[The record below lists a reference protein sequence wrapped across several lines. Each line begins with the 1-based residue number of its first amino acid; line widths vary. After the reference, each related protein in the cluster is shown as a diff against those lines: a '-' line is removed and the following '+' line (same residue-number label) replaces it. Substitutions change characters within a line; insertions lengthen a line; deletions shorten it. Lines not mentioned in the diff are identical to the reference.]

1 MNQTA
6 IFWPMFAHVAL
17 IYGVYFLISKRR
29 IEAIKAGSAK
39 SSRFRE
45 NLVEPP
51 ESRFVR
57 NNLANQFE
65 LPVLFYTLCIA
76 LFVTNGVTLF
86 AVTLAWLFVAS
97 RYIHCRIHTTTNR
110 IRHRRPIFIIG
121 WLLIGVMWVIF
132 ALQIAG
138 VA

>member
-29 IEAIKAGSAK
+29 IEAIKTGSAK

-51 ESRFVR
+51 ESRCCSIR
-57 NNLANQFE
+57 
-65 LPVLFYTLCIA
+65 C
-76 LFVTNGVTLF
+76 
-86 AVTLAWLFVAS
+86 AS
-97 RYIHCRIHTTTNR
+97 HCS
-110 IRHRRPIFIIG
+110 
-121 WLLIGVMWVIF
+121 
-132 ALQIAG
+132 
-138 VA
+138 